1 METTILRSTDLPET
15 LDRDELREA
24 ISEEYAQVATSPE
37 KGFHFHT
44 GRKLA
49 RLLKYQEE
57 WIEFVPETSVES
69 FAGTG
74 NPFAMGRLNSG
85 EHVLDVGCGAGFD
98 SLIASHMVGSKGHVM
113 GIDMTTEMVAKAK
126 LSAVAAGADNLD
138 LSTGDAEHL
147 PSADN
152 SIDVIISNGVFNL
165 IPGKATAAR
174 EWFRVLKPGG
184 RLQIAD
190 IAVTKAVPFAAKD
203 DIDLW
208 TG

>member
-1 METTILRSTDLPET
+1 MRSTELPET
-15 LDRDELREA
+15 LDREELRDA
-24 ISEEYAQVATSPE
+24 ISEEYAQVATTPD

-57 WIEFVPETSVES
+57 WIEFVPEHSVES

-74 NPFAMGRLNSG
+74 NPFAMGRLNPG
-85 EHVLDVGCGAGFD
+85 EEVLDVGSGAGFD
-98 SLIASHMVGSKGHVM
+98 SLIASHMVGSEGHVT
-113 GIDMTTEMVAKAK
+113 GIDMTEAMVAKAK
-126 LSAVAAGADNLD
+126 LSAKEAGATNVEFSL
-138 LSTGDAEHL
+138 GDAEHL
-147 PSADN
+147 PPADG
-152 SIDVIISNGVFNL
+152 SIDVVISNGVFNL
-165 IPGKATAAR
+165 VPAKANVVK

-190 IAVTKAVPFAAKD
+190 IVVSKAVPFAAKD

>member
-1 METTILRSTDLPET
+1 MRSTEIPES
-15 LDRDELREA
+15 LDRDELRDA
-24 ISEEYAQVATSPE
+24 ISQEYAEVATSPE

-49 RLLKYQEE
+49 HLLKYQEE
-57 WIEFVPETSVES
+57 WIEMVPEASVES

-74 NPFAMGRLNSG
+74 NPFAMGKLNAD
-85 EHVLDVGCGAGFD
+85 EQVLDVGSGAGFD
-98 SLIASHMVGSKGHVM
+98 SLIAAHMVGSEGHVT
-113 GIDMTTEMVAKAK
+113 GIDMTDAMVTKAK
-126 LSAVAAGADNLD
+126 SSAKEAGASNIDFMV
-138 LSTGDAEHL
+138 GDAEHL
-147 PSADN
+147 PPADG

-165 IPGKATAAR
+165 VPAKASVVQ

-190 IAVTKAVPFAAKD
+190 ITVAKAVPFAAKE